1 MKKEG
6 GLLSTRQVYKAR
18 KVKVAPRSVMQIWMP
33 RDHAGDGEDESPTVK
48 LKEIIGRSKSPVKK
62 RFIEKLRAKEI
73 EDRDRKAKEREEMR
87 ERRKMQDD
95 MERERR
101 RIQDMYSK
109 QSRFQLWLEAKKHES
124 FASEKL
130 D

>member
-1 MKKEG
+1 M
-6 GLLSTRQVYKAR
+6 
-18 KVKVAPRSVMQIWMP
+18 MQIWMP
-33 RDHAGDGEDESPTVK
+33 RDHADDGEIASPTVK
-48 LKEIIGRSKSPVKK
+48 LKEIIDRSKSPVKK

-73 EDRDRKAKEREEMR
+73 EERDRKVKEREEMR
-87 ERRKMQDD
+87 EKRKMQDE

-109 QSRFQLWLEAKKHES
+109 KSRFSLWLEAKKHES

-130 D
+130 E